1 MLRHFFRFWSSQTFT
16 SSASIKAQQ
25 KLLDTVFLINAK
37 YTPSVNLCKLILYNI
52 FHFLLGY
59 IIFPSFPVKVF
70 ADLGANVTLP
80 CRLLSKDLFSFG
92 NTGIRIK
99 WTKVADDESLN
110 EDVLMSMG
118 FLKKTYGSFENR
130 VFLEGTDKEDAT
142 IIITDVGVEDTGRY
156 RCEIINGMED
166 SMQEV
171 FLEVQSGLI
180 DGKSCL

>member
-1 MLRHFFRFWSSQTFT
+1 M
-16 SSASIKAQQ
+16 
-25 KLLDTVFLINAK
+25 
-37 YTPSVNLCKLILYNI
+37 
-52 FHFLLGY
+52 
-59 IIFPSFPVKVF
+59 
-70 ADLGANVTLP
+70 
-80 CRLLSKDLFSFG
+80 
-92 NTGIRIK
+92 
-99 WTKVADDESLN
+99 ADDESLN

-171 FLEVQSGLI
+171 FLEVHGGLI